1 MSEFNYKYSLI
12 CFLLKLELELSKMA
26 SHIASKMLVGI
37 KLFEYVLDNKVGMSS
52 FQTYFVRAIVIL
64 EQMLF
69 KKC

>member
-1 MSEFNYKYSLI
+1 M
-12 CFLLKLELELSKMA
+12 LKLELELSKMA
-26 SHIASKMLVGI
+26 CHITLKMLVGI